1 MKRFNNLKAALKLLR
16 PLAGGDAVD
25 LADTSALGFYQA
37 VASGKK
43 EVNYPDRDAGSKP
56 EQLILY
62 ALTPFGTPAA
72 DAPKLIVTTSKRSE
86 TNLSNAGLA
95 ITDLAIVKTPE
106 VLEAATDA
114 EGFIPAKVTVRV
126 SGTTETT
133 KTSKLTGRP
142 YKTKGGNSYTYP
154 FGLITT
160 TLADGQKAR
169 KIAIAKKVKSATR
182 SASFTAERI

>member
-25 LADTSALGFYQA
+25 LADTSPLGFYQA

-43 EVNYPDRDAGSKP
+43 EVNYPDRAEGSKP
-56 EQLILY
+56 KELILY

-72 DAPKLIVTTSKRSE
+72 DAPKLIVTVSKRSE
-86 TNLSNAGLA
+86 TNLTAAGLA
-95 ITDLAIVKTPE
+95 ITDLKIVKTAE

-126 SGTTETT
+126 AGTTETE
-133 KTSKLTGRP
+133 KTSKLTGRK
-142 YKTKGGNSYTYP
+142 YKTKGGDSYTFP
-154 FGLITT
+154 FGLDTAALT
-160 TLADGQKAR
+160 EGQKAR
-169 KIAIAKKVKSATR
+169 KAAIAKKVKTATR
-182 SASFTAERI
+182 SASFTPERI